1 MLKKETVKQL
11 VGIVSEAKTED
22 DELRSTLT
30 DVQKVNSELKEEL
43 LDLKSR
49 SYLQEHSRARKKC

>member
-43 LDLKSR
+43 FDLKSR
-49 SYLQEHSRARKKC
+49 SYLQEHIRARKKC